1 MWIAVLSFI
10 VICIICWAGWS
21 SRRKSNTKNDEL
33 RPNDIEFVHRLSY
46 LLQILIEH
54 SASERRLSS
63 TREIIR
69 IGEEINTAG
78 GFRYMVKIHQAVA
91 QQTSEKA
98 GVRLKSLWKG
108 IGDWRSG

>member
-1 MWIAVLSFI
+1 MWIAILSVI
-10 VICIICWAGWS
+10 VVCIIVWVTWS
-21 SRRKSNTKNDEL
+21 GSRKSNKKVVGLQPKDT
-33 RPNDIEFVHRLSY
+33 EFVRRLSY

-54 SASERRLSS
+54 SASERGQSS

-69 IGEEINTAG
+69 LGEEINTAG
-78 GFRYMVKIHQAVA
+78 GFRYMIKIHQAVA

-108 IGDWRSG
+108 IGDWRTV